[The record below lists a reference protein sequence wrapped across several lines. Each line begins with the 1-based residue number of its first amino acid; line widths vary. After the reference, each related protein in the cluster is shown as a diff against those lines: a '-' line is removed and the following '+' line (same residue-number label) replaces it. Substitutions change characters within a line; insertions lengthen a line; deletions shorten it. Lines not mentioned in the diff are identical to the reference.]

1 MDVNINKEYS
11 GHHNAVCV
19 LSSRSYVLRARE
31 KKKHNKHNVML
42 KWCHSVLSS
51 TYQIRELNRELN
63 ISAVV
68 MLMLMLMMMTIQ
80 PTRCRCDVKHALNES
95 IFIDR
100 LALFFR

>member
-1 MDVNINKEYS
+1 MCFEFAFICFASE
-11 GHHNAVCV
+11 
-19 LSSRSYVLRARE
+19 RE
-31 KKKHNKHNVML
+31 KKHNKHNVML

-100 LALFFR
+100 LARFFGKSIF